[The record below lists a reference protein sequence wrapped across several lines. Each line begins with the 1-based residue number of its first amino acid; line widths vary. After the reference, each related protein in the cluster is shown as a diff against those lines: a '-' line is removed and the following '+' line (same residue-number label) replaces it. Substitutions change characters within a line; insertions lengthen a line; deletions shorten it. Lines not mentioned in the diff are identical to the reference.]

1 MAKKNEFRMDPE
13 HTSGLGRYL
22 LTKKQRQSLLRW
34 SLYGL
39 TCLVSALLQ
48 DVLLCRLSYREAT
61 TDLVP
66 CMIIMIAVL
75 QDADTGSIFALIASC
90 LYYFSGTAPGPYSIA
105 LITAIS
111 IMLVIFRQAYLRQGF
126 FAVLICAALGMALY
140 EMSVFGI
147 GLFLGY
153 TLPDRWIV
161 AALKGAL
168 TMIAVPFSYPVLR
181 ATLKIGGETWKE

>member
-13 HTSGLGRYL
+13 RASGLGRYL

-34 SLYGL
+34 SLYS
-39 TCLVSALLQ
+39 LVLLCSALLQ

-66 CMIIMIAVL
+66 CMIFMIAVL
-75 QDADTGSIFALIASC
+75 QDADTGSVFALIASC

-111 IMLVIFRQAYLRQGF
+111 VMLVILRQAYLRQGF

-140 EMSVFGI
+140 EMSVFGF

-153 TLPDRWIV
+153 TLPERLSV
-161 AALKGAL
+161 AALRGAL
-168 TMIAVPFSYPVLR
+168 TLIAVPFSYPVLR